1 MLGNNGLHKTT
12 ANHMAIASSL
22 DNGIIMGCGGGTLRR
37 RRRRR
42 SRVRRR
48 RVTTVV
54 LSSNEQTS
62 VITVI

>member
-1 MLGNNGLHKTT
+1 MLGNNGLHKTK
-12 ANHMAIASSL
+12 ANHMALASSL
-22 DNGIIMGCGGGTLRR
+22 DNGIITGCGGGTLRR
-37 RRRRR
+37 RRR
-42 SRVRRR
+42 SRERRR